1 MNSLKKVFMMLLLLM
16 MITLGVAYFAAGAV
30 KLVKG
35 QTIYVPSYANIIGD
49 FRHIVLRANL
59 IIHNTDPDHAIT
71 LVRVDHYDT
80 NGKLVDKYLSKPVQ
94 LGPLAAT
101 RIVIKEPQKGEE
113 GAGANFIVQWKS
125 DQKVTEP
132 LVECIMAG
140 SLGNQGHTFSSQ
152 GRVIKEDD

>member
-1 MNSLKKVFMMLLLLM
+1 MHKFKKMLMMLLLPMVIL
-16 MITLGVAYFAAGAV
+16 LGAGNFAAGAV

-71 LVRVDHYDT
+71 LVRIDHYDT

-101 RIVIKEPQKGEE
+101 RIVIKEPQKGDE
-113 GAGANFIVQWKS
+113 GAGANFIVQWKA
-125 DQKVTEP
+125 DQKVTKP
-132 LVECIMAG
+132 LVECIMSG

-152 GRVIKEDD
+152 GRVIKEEE